1 LSEAADDPAAAAREE
16 AGNGLP
22 ADGPAVIELR
32 KHFDSTRWQVAS
44 EDAHLGS
51 TFLITW
57 TVEPEPVDAGIPPG
71 IGTVLAKALC
81 SVGPCWFPGDE
92 GSGAPVAT
100 ARLHRQLTWREALIF
115 RADEG
120 SQLLPAF
127 ESGAHDWSMA
137 AQWIVV
143 GASDDRSNDR
153 MVAVLKTLLEE
164 WKLPDVW
171 PSHVSAIIQAGV
183 DGDAAGCHCRT
194 RGIEDQLRD
203 ALRRCATADGITVH
217 AID

>member
-1 LSEAADDPAAAAREE
+1 LTADRPS
-16 AGNGLP
+16 
-22 ADGPAVIELR
+22 VIELR

-44 EDAHLGS
+44 EDAHQGS
-51 TFLITW
+51 TFLATW
-57 TVEPEPVDAGIPPG
+57 RVEPEPVDAGIPPS
-71 IGTVLAKALC
+71 IRTVVAEALC
-81 SVGPCWFPGDE
+81 SLGPCWFPGDE

-100 ARLHRQLTWREALIF
+100 PRLNRRLAWRKAMIF
-115 RADEG
+115 RADDG

-153 MVAVLKTLLEE
+153 IVAVLKTLLEQ
-164 WKLPDVW
+164 WKLPGDW
-171 PSHVSAIIQAGV
+171 PSEVSAIIQAGV
-183 DGDAAGCHCRT
+183 DGDSAGCHCRT
-194 RGIEDQLRD
+194 RDIETHLRD
-203 ALRRCATADGITVH
+203 ALRRCATAHGLAVH